1 MPVLHP
7 FRALRYDA
15 SRVSDLAR
23 VLCPPYDI
31 IDPDLHDTLLA
42 RDDRNAVRIELPAP
56 VGHADAEAYREAGR
70 TVDRWRSDGT
80 LVLDQEPTV
89 TLHEMTWAN
98 VDGSAGTAVG
108 VVARLK
114 LEHFGPTAGV
124 LPHERTMSGPKEDR
138 YQLLSATR
146 LNTSPVVLLAG
157 SEPDVAGAM
166 SRLTAVAP
174 DAQAVTDDGV
184 RHRLWVLPASESVE
198 RLLGGLAA
206 RRLTIADGHH
216 RYETALR
223 YREERGG
230 AEPDRRPERGLD
242 GQPAHDPAWD
252 YVLALVYPDQLAPPV
267 LPTHR
272 VVLDGLSGTDLLA
285 SLDRYFEVERL
296 ASRSD
301 LLVRMAVAPALPGG
315 ATGSG
320 RVGLAS
326 GGIWAI
332 LRSRPKAIEELLD
345 PSLSAASRGLD
356 VNALAAVLEAIMGVD
371 PPALAAGGRLVY
383 VKDAG
388 QALGMVEGGEATC
401 AFLLD
406 PPPVTA
412 VARVA
417 AAGEVMPQKS
427 TYFHPKAPTGLLFGP
442 LEW

>member
-1 MPVLHP
+1 MRP

-15 SRVSDLAR
+15 SRVPDLGR

-31 IDPDLHDTLLA
+31 IGPDLHVALLA
-42 RDDRNAVRIELPAP
+42 RDEHNAVRLELPAP
-56 VGHADAEAYREAGR
+56 VGQARAGSYREAAR

-80 LVLDQEPTV
+80 LVLDRGPTI
-89 TLHEMTWAN
+89 TLHEMTWSNA
-98 VDGSAGTAVG
+98 DGSAGTALG
-108 VVARLK
+108 VVAQLK

-138 YQLLSATR
+138 YQLLRATR

-157 SEPDVAGAM
+157 SEPDAADAM
-166 SRLTAVAP
+166 SRLTAAAP

-184 RHRLWVLPASESVE
+184 RHRLWILPAGETVE
-198 RLLGGLAA
+198 RLLGGLSA
-206 RRLTIADGHH
+206 RPLTIADGHH

-223 YREERGG
+223 YRAERGPG
-230 AEPDRRPERGLD
+230 
-242 GQPAHDPAWD
+242 GQLGGDPAWD
-252 YVLALVYPDQLAPPV
+252 YVLALVYPHQLAPPV

-272 VVLDGLSGTDLLA
+272 VVLEGLSGTDLMA
-285 SLDRYFEVERL
+285 SLGRYFDVERL
-296 ASRSD
+296 ESRSV
-301 LLVRMAVAPALPGG
+301 LLDRMATPPGLADG
-315 ATGSG
+315 ATGGG
-320 RVGLAS
+320 RIGVAS
-326 GGIWAI
+326 AGTWAV
-332 LRSRPKAIEELLD
+332 LRSRPEAIEALLD
-345 PSLSAASRGLD
+345 PSLSVASRGLD

-371 PPALAAGGRLVY
+371 TSALAAGGRLVY

-388 QALGMVEGGEATC
+388 LALGMVEGGEATC

-406 PPPVTA
+406 PPPPSA
-412 VARVA
+412 VSRVA